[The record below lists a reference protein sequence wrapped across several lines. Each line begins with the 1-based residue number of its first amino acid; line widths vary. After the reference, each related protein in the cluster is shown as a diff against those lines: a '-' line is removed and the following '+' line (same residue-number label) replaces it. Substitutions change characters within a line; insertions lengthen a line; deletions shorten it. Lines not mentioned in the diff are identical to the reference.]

1 MWVAALAWLTV
12 AAQLPSMSGSASGVQ
27 MDPYTIMTNHRFP
40 FRIPYAEAR
49 HFMTVLGMSFSDYDL
64 YVCRVGAAAV
74 EERLLASL
82 TARQADCPGRSPA
95 AFMTLWHEVLVER
108 SRPPSAVVQMARRDV
123 GPFAKAVEAG
133 RAPAARPAAKAVAV
147 SSPPSTGPAVSGL
160 VPPPNTEPFSDDG
173 ELVDPSSVVV
183 QPGGAAPPAAPAPSV
198 LEESPKVSVPLPPK
212 AQSVPATE
220 LAAQPAASR
229 GLTGSKRHAPVGE
242 HAMEAIAETSGR
254 SKQAKV
260 LALAADT
267 NQCEGAVATLRDQ
280 LYAET
285 TWGSHM
291 SQVALYKDMCAVKG
305 FRPFPLTVTAVEL
318 FVALLAAAGYAA
330 SSIPIYLQ
338 AIYRQMILM
347 NMVIAPELQQWKS
360 LWSRA
365 VKRDMGDSHRMLPIT
380 FEHLKAMREFVKG
393 IFPKFL
399 FNMAVFTWFFLL
411 RIDESLGSKEWRGI
425 CRNQIFLDRVNRQV
439 TVTLGAYKTNME
451 GAKCARTHSC
461 VCVDFANKK
470 GLDIDYPLCPFCAA
484 DILCSMNIAED
495 HEPLR
500 PEHDSRAPHKRGPGK
515 APTSDNMIHFLREWL
530 TAVAAK
536 YPLLG
541 IKMKSPA
548 DRELFGTHSLRRGAA
563 QALIYAGWTL
573 DDVKFFGRWLSSAIE
588 LYLLQ
593 VPMKTFGRA
602 LSGSMAGIKALRGV
616 NPVPERG
623 DVSDAPMGDPVSR
636 ERAVLAV
643 GDFIEVELHDQITS
657 PSFSDPVGLG
667 MPQDLMTLE
676 KVPGTSDKFIG
687 QVFALLPHVPAD
699 FNDALGLKTRDL
711 VFHDSIRK
719 AHPQSWPDL
728 NQDTADH
735 CVILDFSHGVSS
747 TAALLVVSLNLLPY
761 RISRGVLHDTDSS
774 SLPFPPT
781 PSQGS

>member
-1 MWVAALAWLTV
+1 MWVAALAWLAV
-12 AAQLPSMSGSASGVQ
+12 AAQLPSMSGSVNNVAL
-27 MDPYTIMTNHRFP
+27 DPYTIMTNHRFP

-49 HFMTVLGMSFSDYDL
+49 HFEAVLGMSFFDYDM
-64 YVCRVGAAAV
+64 YVCRVGASTV

-95 AFMTLWHEVLVER
+95 EFMTLWREVLVER
-108 SRPPSAVVQMARRDV
+108 LRPPPAVVQMARRDV
-123 GPFAKAVEAG
+123 GPFAKAVSAG
-133 RAPAARPAAKAVAV
+133 RDPAARPVAKAVAV
-147 SSPPSTGPAVSGL
+147 SSLPSPDPAVSGL
-160 VPPPNTEPFSDDG
+160 NPPPNAEPFSDDG
-173 ELVDPSSVVV
+173 ELVDPNSAVS
-183 QPGGAAPPAAPAPSV
+183 QSGGAAASAAPAPSV
-198 LEESPKVSVPLPPK
+198 LEETPKVSLPLQSV

-220 LAAQPAASR
+220 LAAKPAVSR
-229 GLTGSKRHAPVGE
+229 GSAVPKRSAPVGE
-242 HAMEAIAETSGR
+242 HAMEAIAETAGR

-260 LALAADT
+260 LALAADSRE
-267 NQCEGAVATLRDQ
+267 CEGAVATLRDQ

-305 FRPFPLTVTAVEL
+305 FRPFPLTVTAVEM

-330 SSIPIYLQ
+330 ASIPIYLQ

-393 IFPKFL
+393 LFPKFL

-425 CRNQIFLDRVNRQV
+425 CRNQIFLNHGSRQV

-451 GAKCARTHSC
+451 GAKCSRTHSC
-461 VCVDFANKK
+461 VCTDFANKK
-470 GLDIDYPLCPFCAA
+470 GLDVDYPLCPFCAA
-484 DILCSMNIAED
+484 EILCSMNVAEE

-500 PEHDSRAPHKRGPGK
+500 PEHDSRAGHKKGPGK
-515 APTSDNMIHFLREWL
+515 APTSENMLHYLREWL

-602 LSGSMAGIKALRGV
+602 LSGSMAGIKSLRGV
-616 NPVPERG
+616 NPVPESG
-623 DVSDAPMGDPVSR
+623 DVPDAPMGAPVSR

-643 GDFIEVELHDQITS
+643 GDFIEVELHDQITI
-657 PSFSDPVGLG
+657 PLFSDPVGLG
-667 MPQDLMTLE
+667 MPDDLMTLE

-687 QVFALLPHVPAD
+687 QVFAMLPHVPPD
-699 FNDALGLKTRDL
+699 FNDALGLRTREL

-719 AHPQSWPDL
+719 AHPQSWQDL
-728 NQDTADH
+728 NQDPQDH
-735 CVILDFSHGVSS
+735 CVILDFSHGVSV
-747 TAALLVVSLNLLPY
+747 TAALLVVSLNVLPY
-761 RISRGVLHDTDSS
+761 RISRGVLHDTDTS
-774 SLPFPPT
+774 SLPFPP
-781 PSQGS
+781 SSA